1 MAVRN
6 SREQLEIEYRRQC
19 VKDIFIKLGAFDVTQ
34 VQIVEALKE
43 DYKIKV
49 DQSTI
54 SRDLA
59 AIKKTMRQQTP
70 DDLKAFLFAEY
81 LWALRESRVGWRRSL
96 EDAETTIQEMIDG
109 GEPVKLDSKGLPLP
123 VAQRLKASTRREG
136 QSGNPALLAQAQAA
150 LKAIREMF
158 GVDAPK
164 KVDITW
170 RDKVPPG
177 YDPDEV
183 KRQFVEMLKVAAS
196 QQKNRS
202 PRGTDKI
209 L

>member
-1 MAVRN
+1 MTQRN

-34 VQIVEALKE
+34 SEIVDVLKE
-43 DYKIKV
+43 DYKIEV

-59 AIKKTMRQQTP
+59 AIKKAMRQQTP

-81 LWALRESRVGWRRSL
+81 IWALREARGGWTKSQ
-96 EDAETTIQEMIDG
+96 EDAVTEIQEMIEAA
-109 GEPVKLDSKGLPLP
+109 GEPGGDALNRGRAKV
-123 VAQRLKASTRREG
+123 STRREG

-158 GVDAPK
+158 GVDAAKAGESDDKPFIV
-164 KVDITW
+164 KV
-170 RDKVPPG
+170 V
-177 YDPDEV
+177 
-183 KRQFVEMLKVAAS
+183 
-196 QQKNRS
+196 
-202 PRGTDKI
+202 RGVSIDD